1 MKPPVIRCEIP
12 CKNRAVHGALRLPQA
27 GCPVVLFCHGFGG
40 SGADFEK
47 AAARLAERGIGSLCI
62 DFCGGSSRAGQYLS
76 TRQMTLGTQQEDLHA
91 AIDYLSAQGVPPRKL
106 FLFGGSQGGL
116 VAALAAAQRPQEVR
130 GLILLYPALCIPDD
144 WNARFPSEKDI
155 PERHTLWG
163 VTLGKEYFVYARKLD
178 VFSSIGKYAGP
189 VLIMHGDADKVVPV
203 EYSRRA
209 ARTYSQARL
218 IEFAGEGHGFSTRA
232 DRACT
237 AYTEEFVTSCR
248 SMPPDRS

>member
-1 MKPPVIRCEIP
+1 MLEVKDLVKIYKPKKGEPV
-12 CKNRAVHGALRLPQA
+12 RALDGVSLRFPQT
-27 GCPVVLFCHGFGG
+27 GMVFILGKSG

-47 AAARLAERGIGSLCI
+47 AAARLAEGGIGSLRI
-62 DFCGGSSRAGQYLS
+62 DFNGGSNRAQQYLS
-76 TRQMTLGTQQEDLHA
+76 TEQMTLGTQQEDLHA
-91 AIDYLSAQGVPPRKL
+91 AIDYLLAQGVSPRKL

-116 VAALAAAQRPQEVR
+116 AAALAAAQRPQEVR

-189 VLIMHGDADKVVPV
+189 VLILHGDADKVVPV

-209 ARTYSQARL
+209 ARTYPQARL
-218 IEFAGEGHGFSTRA
+218 IEFAGEGHGFSPRA

-237 AYTEEFVTSCR
+237 AYTEEFVKKHI
-248 SMPPDRS
+248 